1 MNLKI
6 TRAII
11 DAIHENQLDNVEYEK
26 SPVFGFDVPKTCPNV
41 SSEILN
47 PRNTWQNKVEKEKNQ
62 INFFVSLKIASFCSF
77 YYLLFSFEYSILFYF
92 LVYLFS

>member
-62 INFFVSLKIASFCSF
+62 INFCFTKNCLLLLLLLPSLFI
-77 YYLLFSFEYSILFYF
+77 
-92 LVYLFS
+92 